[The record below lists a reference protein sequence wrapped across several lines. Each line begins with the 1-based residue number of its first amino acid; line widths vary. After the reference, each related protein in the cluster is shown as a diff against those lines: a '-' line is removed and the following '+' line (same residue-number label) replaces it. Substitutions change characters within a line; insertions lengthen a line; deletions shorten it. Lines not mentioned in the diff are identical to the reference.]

1 METRQIHIPDNA
13 EYRELKLFIDENSKT
28 PGPLIQILHRAQRIF
43 GYLPPEV
50 QHFIARELGLP
61 HAEVYGV
68 VTFYNFFRPEPI
80 GEHIVNVCLGTAC
93 HVKGA
98 SEILKALE
106 KELGIR
112 VGGTTPDRFLTLS
125 TARCF
130 GACGLAPVM
139 MIDDEVYGRLNPQK
153 SIQILRELRKERI
166 SDYLTEGGQHEN
178 RRSAQDTGK
187 D

>member
-1 METRQIHIPDNA
+1 VETREIHIPDNA
-13 EYRELKLFIDENSKT
+13 EYRELKGFIEESRAT
-28 PGPLIQILHRAQRIF
+28 PGPLIQVLHRAQKIF
-43 GYLPPEV
+43 GYLPEEV
-50 QHFIARELGLP
+50 QHFVARELGLP

-68 VTFYNFFRPEPI
+68 VTFYNFFRMEPI
-80 GEHIVNVCLGTAC
+80 GQHIVNICLGTAC

-112 VGGTTPDRFLTLS
+112 MGGTTKDRFFTLS

-139 MIDDEVYGRLNPQK
+139 MVDDEVHGRLNPQK
-153 SIQILRELRKERI
+153 TIQILRDLRN
-166 SDYLTEGGQHEN
+166 GQ
-178 RRSAQDTGK
+178 TGN
-187 D
+187 

>member
-1 METRQIHIPDNA
+1 METQQIHIPDNA
-13 EYRELKLFIDENSKT
+13 EYRELKRFIDENSRM
-28 PGPLIQILHRAQRIF
+28 PGPLIQVLHRAQKIF

-50 QHFIARELGLP
+50 QHFVARELDIA

-68 VTFYNFFRPEPI
+68 VTFYNFFRTEPI
-80 GEHIVNVCLGTAC
+80 GDHIVNVCLGTAC

-98 SEILKALE
+98 SEIIKVIE
-106 KELGIR
+106 KELGVR
-112 VGGTTPDRFLTLS
+112 VGGTTKDRFFTLS

-153 SIQILRELRKERI
+153 SIQILRDL
-166 SDYLTEGGQHEN
+166 
-178 RRSAQDTGK
+178 RSAK
-187 D
+187 SENP